1 MFSIGDQIVY
11 PMHGAGIIEA
21 IEEKM
26 ILGESRRYYILH
38 IPFGDMKVM
47 IPCDSTD
54 SVGVRGIITKSQL
67 SAIEKA
73 LTDDSTEMSD
83 NWNRRYRDN
92 MEKLKT
98 GDLTDVCEVVRNLMR
113 IDRIKKLSTGEK
125 KLLSN
130 AKQILLS
137 ELILVCKKNSD
148 EISVF
153 IEELVLR
160 NI

>member
-1 MFSIGDQIVY
+1 MY
-11 PMHGAGIIEA
+11 GAGIIEA
-21 IEEKM
+21 IEEKN

-54 SVGVRGIITKSQL
+54 SVGVRGIIAESQL
-67 SAIEKA
+67 SFIEKA

-83 NWNRRYRDN
+83 NWNRRYREN
-92 MEKLKT
+92 MEKLKS
-98 GDLTDVCEVVRNLMR
+98 GDLADVCEVVRNLMR
-113 IDRIKKLSTGEK
+113 IDKKKKLSTGEK

-137 ELILVCKKNSD
+137 ELILVCKKNS
-148 EISVF
+148 EEMSMF
-153 IEELVLR
+153 IEKLVLR

>member
-1 MFSIGDQIVY
+1 
-11 PMHGAGIIEA
+11 MHGAGVIEA

-54 SVGVRGIITKSQL
+54 SVGVRSIIAESQL
-67 SAIEKA
+67 PSVEKA
-73 LTDDSTEMSD
+73 LADDSTEMSE

-98 GDLTDVCEVVRNLMR
+98 GDLQDVCEVVRNLMR
-113 IDRIKKLSTGEK
+113 IDKVKKLSTGEK
-125 KLLSN
+125 KMLSN

-137 ELILVCKKNSD
+137 ELILVCNKNS
-148 EISVF
+148 EEVTEL
-153 IEELVLR
+153 IENLVLH
-160 NI
+160 NL